1 MQQYS
6 FMLIKHYI
14 RESKKKKRVLLEY
27 SYLLSSDKKIM
38 YVVIFPLR
46 ALFTAAK
53 QS

>member
-14 RESKKKKRVLLEY
+14 RESKKKRVLLEY
-27 SYLLSSDKKIM
+27 RYLLSSDKKIM